1 MDFYFSHARTALK
14 YGLQALGFEPN
25 SELLIPALTC
35 DVITHP
41 LADLGIIP
49 KYYKVLPS
57 LQPDWSQLSNLVN
70 NKTCGLMV
78 IHYFGQPQDLEKSQ
92 NFCRIHDIKLIED
105 NAHGF
110 GGTFDGRP
118 MGTFGDIGISS
129 PRKSFGWRNGGLLHW
144 NVEAIPTFP
153 NMPTQPGVVIWKS
166 KILIKSVLSGIKG
179 CKRLLK
185 KEPDYTSQETGREC
199 PIPSWG
205 MDPEYILRVK
215 TKKNELDLLTTGRR
229 SLWEIW
235 KRWATLNRLSPIY
248 QELAPG
254 ARPLSFPVRTKSA
267 KESQKWFHW
276 GWEMGLYVHS
286 WPTLPRDI
294 LEQDPYTLDLWRNMV
309 CFPIEPDMTVEKLIN
324 RLRI

>member
-14 YGLQALGFEPN
+14 YGLSALGFKPN

-35 DVITHP
+35 DVITQP
-41 LADLGIIP
+41 LDELGIIP

-70 NKTCGLMV
+70 NKICGLMI
-78 IHYFGQPQDLEKSQ
+78 IHYFGQPQDLEKSRD
-92 NFCRIHDIKLIED
+92 FCRIHDIKLIED

-110 GGTFDGRP
+110 GGVFDSRP

-129 PRKSFGWRNGGLLHW
+129 PRKSFGWRNGGILHW
-144 NVEAIPTFP
+144 NGEAIPSFAD
-153 NMPTQPGVVIWKS
+153 MPTQPGNLIWKS
-166 KILIKSVLSGIKG
+166 KFLIKNVLYGIKG
-179 CKRLLK
+179 GKRFLRK
-185 KEPDYTSQETGREC
+185 MPDYTSQETGRES
-199 PIPSWG
+199 PIPSWS

-215 TKKNELDLLTTGRR
+215 TKKYELDLLTSGRR

-248 QELAPG
+248 HELAPG
-254 ARPLSFPVRTKSA
+254 ASPLSFPVRTKSA
-267 KESQKWFHW
+267 GESRRWFRW

-294 LEQDPYTLDLWRNMV
+294 LEQDPYTMDLWRTMV
-309 CFPIEPDMTVEKLIN
+309 CFPIEPDMTAEQLIYM
-324 RLRI
+324 LRI